1 MVKNQFERTL
11 GLLGENTFNKICES
25 KICLVGLGGVGGTV
39 FETLIR
45 SGFNDIMIIDY
56 DVVSESN
63 LNRQVLYTLKDL
75 NQNKVE
81 IAKKRALSIN
91 IDAKITSI
99 NSNIND
105 LDLEII
111 KNYHP
116 SFIID
121 AIDNVEGK
129 IRLAQFAAS
138 NGIEIIMSLG
148 MANRLDPSQV
158 KISRLD
164 KTTHDPL
171 AKKMRYEIKQNGLD
185 TKAIKVVYSLE
196 EPLKDLNKLHSMMMV
211 PSEAG
216 LLIVKEIISI
226 LQGKQ

>member
-11 GLLGENTFNKICES
+11 GLLGEDTFNRICDS

-39 FETLIR
+39 FEALIR

-63 LNRQVLYTLKDL
+63 LNRQVLYTLNDL

-116 SFIID
+116 SFIFGAFIIKSC
-121 AIDNVEGK
+121 AFLLNGK
-129 IRLAQFAAS
+129 A
-138 NGIEIIMSLG
+138 MT
-148 MANRLDPSQV
+148 
-158 KISRLD
+158 SRITCVSH
-164 KTTHDPL
+164 KNITTLSKPN
-171 AKKMRYEIKQNGLD
+171 AKP
-185 TKAIKVVYSLE
+185 A
-196 EPLKDLNKLHSMMMV
+196 
-211 PSEAG
+211 
-216 LLIVKEIISI
+216 
-226 LQGKQ
+226 